1 MRKENTQLQLANAK
15 LETEN
20 KSLRGQVDYLKTLIR
35 PGQRP
40 DPIEDYLASEV
51 LTHHSPAPQS
61 PQEEPLFEDFQWL
74 RGDSDSSSGL
84 GWLGIAVFTIVLGVF
99 VLPSAGSS
107 EGAFSAL
114 QVQELSEVAVLQ
126 VSWLQAMA
134 SYGRSA
140 LKYGLIVGYLWL
152 VFRKVDEYLKRR
164 KLKKV

>member
-1 MRKENTQLQLANAK
+1 MRKENSQLQLANAK

-35 PGQRP
+35 PSHRP
-40 DPIEDYLASEV
+40 DPIEDYLSSEV
-51 LTHHSPAPQS
+51 LTHHSPPASQ
-61 PQEEPLFEDFQWL
+61 QEDPLFEDFQWL
-74 RGDSDSSSGL
+74 RGDSDSSAL

-99 VLPSAGSS
+99 VLPSGASG

-114 QVQELSEVAVLQ
+114 QVKDLSEVAAVQ
-126 VSWLQAMA
+126 VGWLEVFAA
-134 SYGRSA
+134 YGRSA

>member
-35 PGQRP
+35 PSHRP
-40 DPIEDYLASEV
+40 DPIEDYLSSEV
-51 LTHHSPAPQS
+51 LTHHSPVS
-61 PQEEPLFEDFQWL
+61 PSQQEEPLFEEFNWL
-74 RGDSDSSSGL
+74 RSDSDSSAL

-99 VLPSAGSS
+99 VLPSGGSG

-114 QVQELSEVAVLQ
+114 QVKDLSEVATVQ
-126 VSWLQAMA
+126 VGWLEAFA
-134 SYGRSA
+134 GFGRSA